1 MQREY
6 LLRKRKGQGRRR
18 RRKRKRKRKRK
29 RRRRRRKE
37 GLPGSDRIEI
47 AAEKGYLLYPASS
60 Q

>member
-6 LLRKRKGQGRRR
+6 LLLKRKGQGRRRRRRR
-18 RRKRKRKRKRK
+18 RRKRKRKRK
-29 RRRRRRKE
+29 RRKE